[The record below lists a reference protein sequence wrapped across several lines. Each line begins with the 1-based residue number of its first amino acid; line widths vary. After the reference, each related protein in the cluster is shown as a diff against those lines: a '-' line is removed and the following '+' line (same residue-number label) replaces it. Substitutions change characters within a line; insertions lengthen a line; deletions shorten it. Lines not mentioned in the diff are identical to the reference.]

1 MLLDLRALR
10 FIGTA
15 PGWWAAA
22 AVLRTL
28 AALAGFAA
36 AGALGFAVI
45 ALPGGWS
52 TALTAAFA
60 FTGVRLLASTAA
72 GACLSRFSAAM
83 TTALRQSL
91 MDRLISLG
99 EVHARTRRTSAAVTT
114 VVDAAAKLS
123 AYTAEYLTQLAAV
136 LLSVPAGLAALML
149 LGLPGL
155 AAALCV
161 LAGIALTFAA
171 QQIWR
176 AVTKRAGQAVWQAQ
190 ERYIADVSEALE
202 KMATIID
209 TGGTRVIVE
218 RLGARAEALRQTA
231 QHDLRVSLGSWTL
244 TTVATALAGVGA
256 IAALWLTGS
265 ASQLLLPAAFI
276 VLEISRPLAEL
287 RTRWH
292 EGFFGLIAA
301 RSVHALSEQRPC
313 AGDDAA
319 VPGHRFAD
327 VPQLRFRNITF
338 SYPGQPDPVLSSLS
352 CDIPAGCTT
361 AVIGA
366 SGSGKSTLLSLL
378 RRTDDRY
385 TGEIVCSTG
394 AGRDVELRSIPLS
407 SCARAIAEVEQSP
420 VLFDDTLRANI
431 DPESRFTDAQI
442 TQMCTELGL
451 GPLLAERGLDTPV
464 GTGGSLLSGGQ
475 RARVSTAR
483 ALLLDHPLLLLDEAT
498 SGLDGESEA
507 RLLEQIRLRRRGR
520 TTIVV
525 AHRPATIAAADH
537 VIVLS
542 AGQVIESG
550 SVPELMAV
558 GGFVHRVLSPPP
570 LPSADQPDTP
580 LPGAPV
586 STEPLLPERDRRSI
600 GRGLRGLLRA
610 LRGHGRTFAGAAG
623 AGVLAQVAEVVTV
636 AAVLTVFAVSGS
648 AAAGPGAGGVLLW
661 IAAAGVVT
669 AAIAH
674 WLENYWSHLLSFDVS
689 ADLRNRL
696 LRALCHLLPHGLGRR
711 SPQALSAVLLR
722 DAEKLEVF
730 YAHTSIYLLT
740 GIGVPLLGVAGLA
753 LLSPGFAMLLAAC
766 LAAGGLIPLV
776 IRRRAAVL
784 SATAAEA
791 RARLADTIAEVLG
804 TIRQILAFDRREQTR
819 RQIDDC
825 SRAQAAAALRIGS
838 LRGLEDAAVSAW
850 VALVPLSAAAGL
862 ALFPELAADPALGL
876 PASAWQ
882 LFLIAVAWALTG
894 PVEHLIR
901 VTRHS
906 SETSS
911 AVEQIDAVLTA
922 EPLTAEPA
930 AAEPRSASRM
940 DADGADVRRVPAMH
954 LDDISVRWPQ
964 ADTCALRD
972 VTATVPAQGITAVV
986 GSSGAGKSTLVSALA
1001 GHLPLAGGRLIT
1013 SAGCGPRAGGVITV
1027 AQNAALFHDTIR
1039 ANLTLSRV
1047 RNPSDEQLMAALRA
1061 AAIEEI
1067 ADHPEGLDR
1076 MLPGDGQTLSGGQR
1090 QRLALARALLA
1101 APRMLILDEAV
1112 SQLDVD
1118 GEARLHAALRGLSE
1132 RIPVLFVA
1140 HRLSSVLL
1148 ADRILVFDA
1157 GTLAGAGT
1165 HAELLCSCPAYSSL
1179 VTPQLSAITQ
1189 LPGDARPAPAGV
1201 GRRFSSN
1208 HPTNP

>member
-1 MLLDLRALR
+1 MLLDPRALR

-15 PGWWAAA
+15 PGWWVAAA
-22 AVLRTL
+22 LLRTL

-45 ALPGGWS
+45 ALPAGWS

-72 GACLSRFSAAM
+72 GRCLSRFSAAM
-83 TTALRQSL
+83 TTALRQGL
-91 MDRLISLG
+91 MDQLIDLG
-99 EVHARTRRTSAAVTT
+99 EVHARTRRTGAAVTT
-114 VVDAAAKLS
+114 VVDATAKLS

-136 LLSVPAGLAALML
+136 LLSVPAGLIALML

-155 AAALCV
+155 AAAVCV

-176 AVTKRAGQAVWQAQ
+176 AVTNRAGQAVWQAQ

-202 KMATIID
+202 KMSTIID

-319 VPGHRFAD
+319 VPGHRLAD
-327 VPQLRFRNITF
+327 VPQLRFRNLTF
-338 SYPGQPDPVLSSLS
+338 SYPDQPDPVLSSVS

-385 TGEIVCSTG
+385 TGEIVCSTD
-394 AGRDVELRSIPLS
+394 AARDVELRSIPLS

-442 TQMCTELGL
+442 TQMCTDLGL

-550 SVPELMAV
+550 SVPELMVA
-558 GGFVHRVLSPPP
+558 GGFVHRVLSPPL

-586 STEPLLPERDRRSI
+586 STDPLLPERDMRSI

-623 AGVLAQVAEVVTV
+623 AGVLAQIAEVVAV
-636 AAVLTVFAVSGS
+636 AAVLTVFTVSGS
-648 AAAGPGAGGVLLW
+648 AAAGSRAGDVLLW

-711 SPQALSAVLLR
+711 SPHALSSVLLR

-740 GIGVPLLGVAGLA
+740 GIGVPLLGVAA
-753 LLSPGFAMLLAAC
+753 ISVLSPGFAVLLAAC

-784 SATAAEA
+784 NAAVAEA

-819 RQIDDC
+819 RQIAAC
-825 SRAQAAAALRIGS
+825 SRDQAAAALRIGR

-862 ALFPELAADPALGL
+862 ALFPELAAKPALGL

-882 LFLIAVAWALTG
+882 LSLIALAWALTG

-906 SETSS
+906 SETNS

-922 EPLTAEPA
+922 EPL
-930 AAEPRSASRM
+930 AAEPRSAGCM
-940 DADGADVRRVPAMH
+940 DAEGADVRRAAAMH

-1076 MLPGDGQTLSGGQR
+1076 MLLGGGQTLSGGQR

-1148 ADRILVFDA
+1148 ADHILVFDA
-1157 GTLAGAGT
+1157 GRLAGAGT
-1165 HAELLCSCPAYSSL
+1165 HAELLCGCPAYSSL